1 MRPLRLF
8 CTAALALGSV
18 AGVSPAATSTAEARD
33 PGTARTIA
41 TATPGISATLPAV
54 AVDCRGA
61 AEGDEID
68 PEQLTPRAH
77 EPVLLVHGTTV
88 RGDENYRWALAE
100 HLYAAGFNACWF
112 DYPSRGMVDQQTS
125 GEVTAAA
132 ILRLRDATAGFPSAG
147 QIDVLGHSQGAVLP
161 RWAVRWFPDARAT
174 VDDMVLL
181 AGPAHGTTAGR
192 LHGLVPGAHC
202 SRAFGN
208 CPESV
213 WQFDP
218 DSAFVEALNRGGDTF
233 EDIDYTNLY
242 TAFDELV
249 RHGIGSADP
258 RGEVERAASLGDADP
273 ATANVR
279 NVYMQDPCPGR
290 PVDHLGIFIDH
301 VMALIAVDAFATSG
315 PSSRSIGPADCAVPF
330 FSGSSAPVAA
340 RVTTEGVGAGMPD
353 WHRASQE
360 PPLRP
365 YAQP

>member
-1 MRPLRLF
+1 MRPLRLL
-8 CTAALALGSV
+8 CTAALLLGAI
-18 AGVSPAATSTAEARD
+18 AGVAPQPAGARD
-33 PGTARTIA
+33 PGTPRTVA
-41 TATPGISATLPAV
+41 TATAGMTATLPAV

-77 EPVLLVHGTTV
+77 EPVLLVHGTVT

-132 ILRLRDATAGFPSAG
+132 ILRLRDATAAFPSAG
-147 QIDVLGHSQGAVLP
+147 QVDVLGHSQGAVLP
-161 RWAVRWFPDARAT
+161 RWAVRWFPDARAA

-181 AGPAHGTTAGR
+181 AGPAHGTTVTRFYGM
-192 LHGLVPGAHC
+192 VPGAHC
-202 SRAFGN
+202 SQAFGN

-249 RHGIGSADP
+249 RHGIGSTDP
-258 RGEVERAASLGDADP
+258 RGEVEAASYLGDAES

-279 NVYMQDPCPGR
+279 NIYMQDACPAR
-290 PVDHLGIFIDH
+290 PVDHSGLFIDH
-301 VMALIAVDAFATSG
+301 VMALLAADAFAVVG
-315 PSSRSIGPADCAVPF
+315 PSTRAIAPTDCAVPF
-330 FSGSSAPVAA
+330 FSGTSAPVAA
-340 RVTTEGVGAGMPD
+340 EVAVESFGGGMPA